1 MILGDAGFDEFFEK
15 SGWEGL
21 VEWEANGAFGG
32 FVFGEVGGKLL
43 DEGGAIGEETAV
55 IGEGGKADE
64 CAEVVEGGH
73 AVADF
78 FSGFGR
84 DDGADGGLDFE
95 ESGAGGFGDGG
106 EVGGYVLRFCGFHTI
121 KEFTFME
128 PLKNKTSLIVGA
140 SRGIGLAIA
149 KEIATQG
156 AHTILASRNIEALEA
171 EAAALAKEGKQA
183 SALKLDVNDAASI
196 AALPDVDIL
205 VNVTGTNIRK
215 AFEHYTKEDLDFLMQ
230 TNLLGLTTVT
240 QKVGG
245 RMKERG
251 TGGKIVFIGSL
262 MSLLGLPYL
271 SVYAMTKSALAGLT
285 RVLAAEWGRYNIQ
298 VNCIAPGFIL
308 TDLNRQ
314 MWQAPEMKNWLA
326 GAQANPR
333 MGTPED
339 IAPMAAFLCG
349 PGADYITGQVIAIDG
364 GYTTTAVWPFGS

>member
-1 MILGDAGFDEFFEK
+1 MQ
-15 SGWEGL
+15 S
-21 VEWEANGAFGG
+21 
-32 FVFGEVGGKLL
+32 
-43 DEGGAIGEETAV
+43 
-55 IGEGGKADE
+55 
-64 CAEVVEGGH
+64 
-73 AVADF
+73 
-78 FSGFGR
+78 
-84 DDGADGGLDFE
+84 
-95 ESGAGGFGDGG
+95 
-106 EVGGYVLRFCGFHTI
+106 
-121 KEFTFME
+121 
-128 PLKNKTSLIVGA
+128 LKNKTAMIVGA

-149 KEIATQG
+149 REIAAAG
-156 AHTILASRNIEALEA
+156 ANTILSSRNLDALQS
-171 EAAALAKEGKQA
+171 EAAALVKAGHQA
-183 SALKLDVNDAASI
+183 SALRLDVNDTQGLSAI
-196 AALPDVDIL
+196 PDVDIL

-215 AFEHYTKEDLDFLMQ
+215 PFEQYTKEEIGFLLE
-230 TNLLGLTTVT
+230 TNLTGLAQVT

-251 TGGKIVFIGSL
+251 AGGKILFIGSL

-285 RVLAAEWGRYNIQ
+285 RVLAAEWGRHNIQ

-314 MWQAPEMKNWLA
+314 MWQSPELKNWLA

-364 GYTTTAVWPFGS
+364 GYTTTAVWPFQA

>member
-1 MILGDAGFDEFFEK
+1 MQTLK
-15 SGWEGL
+15 M
-21 VEWEANGAFGG
+21 
-32 FVFGEVGGKLL
+32 K
-43 DEGGAIGEETAV
+43 TA
-55 IGEGGKADE
+55 
-64 CAEVVEGGH
+64 
-73 AVADF
+73 
-78 FSGFGR
+78 
-84 DDGADGGLDFE
+84 
-95 ESGAGGFGDGG
+95 
-106 EVGGYVLRFCGFHTI
+106 
-121 KEFTFME
+121 
-128 PLKNKTSLIVGA
+128 LIVGA

-149 KEIATQG
+149 KEIARAG
-156 AHTILASRNIEALEA
+156 ATTILASRNLEALEA
-171 EAAALAKEGKQA
+171 EASQLVKDGYEARALR
-183 SALKLDVNDAASI
+183 LDVNDAESL
-196 AALPDVDIL
+196 ALLPEVDIL

-215 AFEHYTKEDLDFLMQ
+215 AFEQYTKEEIDFLLQ
-230 TNLLGLTTVT
+230 TNLTGLAAVT

-285 RVLAAEWGRYNIQ
+285 RALAAEWGRHNIQ

-314 MWQAPEMKNWLA
+314 MWQSAALKNWLA

-364 GYTTTAVWPFGS
+364 GYTTTAVWPFAG